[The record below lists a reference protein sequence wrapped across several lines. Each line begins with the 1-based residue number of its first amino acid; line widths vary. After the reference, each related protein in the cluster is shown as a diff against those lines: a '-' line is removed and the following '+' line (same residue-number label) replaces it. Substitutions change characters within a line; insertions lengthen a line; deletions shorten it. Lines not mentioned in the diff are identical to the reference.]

1 MGIDET
7 IQVRCSRCKLKFRD
21 KARRVRDG
29 YSRQCPS
36 CERLLFFV
44 DGSPVKDITDALR
57 EAQRVRKLLIQE
69 QDSKAIR
76 PAATVTETEISEEA
90 LEVSRRIDTHSKYD
104 VAVRTGTYMRV
115 AAFDHNQIRHTRHV
129 RPIRLEVE

>member
-36 CERLLFFV
+36 CERLIFFV
-44 DGSPVKDITDALR
+44 DGSPIRDVTDALR
-57 EAQRVRKLLIQE
+57 EAQRVRKLLTQE
-69 QDSKAIR
+69 QDSKVVR
-76 PAATVTETEISEEA
+76 PTAAATDSEISEDA
-90 LEVSRRIDTHSKYD
+90 LEVSRRID
-104 VAVRTGTYMRV
+104 RR
-115 AAFDHNQIRHTRHV
+115 V
-129 RPIRLEVE
+129 RPAGRGTVNSR

>member
-1 MGIDET
+1 MGVDET

-69 QDSKAIR
+69 EQDRQASK
-76 PAATVTETEISEEA
+76 PAAAATDSDISEEA
-90 LEVSRRIDTHSKYD
+90 LEVSRRTD
-104 VAVRTGTYMRV
+104 RR
-115 AAFDHNQIRHTRHV
+115 V
-129 RPIRLEVE
+129 RPAGRDTVRSR